1 MLLYAIIL
9 MIVGLFLIVLEVL
22 IPSGGL
28 LGLFATAAL
37 IASLVFGFMESTIVG
52 SVMLGGMIVLVPV
65 IISWGFKILP
75 HTPIGRQLIVTPAVE
90 TAEQRGRAGVSE
102 RSFDSLVGKTGRVV
116 SPLRP
121 SGTIEIHSETFSA
134 VSDGG
139 MIEADAEVVVR
150 RIDGNSIVVEEKT
163 DFV

>member
-1 MLLYAIIL
+1 
-9 MIVGLFLIVLEVL
+9 
-22 IPSGGL
+22 
-28 LGLFATAAL
+28 
-37 IASLVFGFMESTIVG
+37 
-52 SVMLGGMIVLVPV
+52 
-65 IISWGFKILP
+65 
-75 HTPIGRQLIVTPAVE
+75 
-90 TAEQRGRAGVSE
+90 
-102 RSFDSLVGKTGRVV
+102 VGKTGRVV